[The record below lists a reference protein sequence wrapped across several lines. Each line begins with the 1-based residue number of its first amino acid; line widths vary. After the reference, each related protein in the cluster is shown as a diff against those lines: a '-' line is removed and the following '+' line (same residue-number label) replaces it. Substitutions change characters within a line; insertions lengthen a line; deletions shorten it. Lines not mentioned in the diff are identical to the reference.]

1 MPKLDLMA
9 GLREVLERGELG
21 IARGMGEGDRLV
33 EELMNVK
40 VGVRKSG
47 RVRVGAD
54 GCGEH
59 DDLVIAV
66 ALAVWAARKG
76 RVRER
81 VGRLYW

>member
-1 MPKLDLMA
+1 
-9 GLREVLERGELG
+9 
-21 IARGMGEGDRLV
+21 
-33 EELMNVK
+33 MNVK

>member
-1 MPKLDLMA
+1 MD
-9 GLREVLERGELG
+9 
-21 IARGMGEGDRLV
+21 
-33 EELMNVK
+33 ELMNVK

-66 ALAVWAARKG
+66 ALACWSARRMAAREKG
-76 RVRER
+76 Q
-81 VGRLYW
+81 RLFW